1 VNYELLTHT
10 ITVHRRELQQEAEQQ
25 RLLAHLPRQHNFTM
39 RRAIG
44 QCGVILV
51 RVGMKLKQVEMHGK
65 PQTI

>member
-10 ITVHRRELQQEAEQQ
+10 ITTHRRELQQEAEQR
-25 RLLAHLPRQHNFTM
+25 RLLAHLSSRHNFTV

-51 RVGMKLKQVEMHGK
+51 KVGMKLKQVEMHGK
-65 PQTI
+65 PQMI

>member
-1 VNYELLTHT
+1 VNYELLTYT
-10 ITVHRRELQQEAEQQ
+10 ITARRRELQQEAEQQ
-25 RLLAHLPRQHNFTM
+25 RLLAHLSSRHNSTV

>member
-1 VNYELLTHT
+1 MNYELLTYT
-10 ITVHRRELQQEAEQQ
+10 ITTHRRELQQEAEQQ
-25 RLLAHLPRQHNFTM
+25 RLLAHLSYQHNSTV